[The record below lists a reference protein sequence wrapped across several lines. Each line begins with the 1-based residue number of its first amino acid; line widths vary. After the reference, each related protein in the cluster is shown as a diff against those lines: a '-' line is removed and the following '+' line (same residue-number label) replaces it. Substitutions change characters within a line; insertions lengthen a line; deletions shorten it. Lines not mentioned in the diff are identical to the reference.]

1 MTSPRS
7 SGSAHRPNGT
17 AHPFGESAGHAAV
30 ASRLGADPAAVTYKQ
45 LARGVTHDTL
55 IVSVASEPAAV
66 LRLAPSR
73 PEVLPRLHPWQ
84 EGELF
89 ELLKGSNL
97 PAPAALIVDRDG
109 SELGSPG
116 LLMSYLAGAN
126 TMTWEQ
132 MRERGGEGSGED
144 AFATMVRMHELPVPE
159 GWPQREEGETHVAR
173 ELAGTAR
180 LREEAGA
187 GAPPELPLALE
198 RLSASP
204 PEPTGPPC
212 VVHGDFRPAN
222 LMAAAGRVT
231 GILDWEMAST
241 GDPLCDFGV
250 STMREWGT
258 WMPDEELLAAY
269 GKARGLDPDPRSL
282 RWWRALGYA
291 KVVAFLAAR
300 KADGWQ
306 GPDIRPWAEGLDRA
320 VAEWSD

>member
-1 MTSPRS
+1 MTS
-7 SGSAHRPNGT
+7 
-17 AHPFGESAGHAAV
+17 HPFSGTAGHAAV
-30 ASRLGADPAAVTYKQ
+30 ASRLGADPAAVSYKQ

-55 IVSVASEPAAV
+55 IVSVAGEPAAV

-73 PEVLPRLHPWQ
+73 PEILPRLQPWQ

-89 ELLKGSNL
+89 ELLGGSGL

-116 LLMSYLAGAN
+116 LLMSYLPGAN

-132 MRERGGEGSGED
+132 MRERGGEGSAED
-144 AFATMVRMHELPVPE
+144 AFATIVRMHELPLPA
-159 GWPQREEGETHVAR
+159 GWPQREEGETHPAR
-173 ELAGTAR
+173 ELAGTRR
-180 LREEAGA
+180 LREDAGD
-187 GAPPELPLALE
+187 GAPPELPTAIDRLA
-198 RLSASP
+198 AAP
-204 PEPTGPPC
+204 PAPTGRPC

-241 GDPLCDFGV
+241 GDPMCDFGV

-258 WMPDEELLAAY
+258 WMPDEELLRLYADL
-269 GKARGLDPDPRSL
+269 RDLDCDPASL

-300 KADGWQ
+300 LADGWQ
-306 GPDIRPWAEGLDRA
+306 GPDLRPWAEGLERA
-320 VAEWSD
+320 VAEWAE